1 MKYAATAILIAIL
14 CTGRALAGPLQIES
28 NQLDI
33 QHARQRA
40 IFTGDAHLIRDEFE
54 LWSDK
59 LVAYY
64 EAGSGR
70 LERAEAFGH
79 VRMKKL
85 DKRGSSDKAVLDN
98 LKQTITL
105 IGHAEMQQEG
115 DIVRGS
121 TIVHDMQTD
130 HTEVLQGET
139 GRVKMRIDSEA
150 EALRPQA
157 SHE

>member
-1 MKYAATAILIAIL
+1 MKYAATAILLAIL

-28 NQLDI
+28 NRLEI
-33 QHARQRA
+33 QHARQQA
-40 IFTGDAHLIRDEFE
+40 IFTGDAHLIRDDFE

-59 LVAYY
+59 LVAHY
-64 EAGSGR
+64 EAGSGG
-70 LERAEAFGH
+70 LEWAEAFGH

-98 LKQTITL
+98 LKHTITL
-105 IGHAEMQQEG
+105 IGHAEMQQEDG
-115 DIVRGS
+115 AVRGS
-121 TIVHDMQTD
+121 TIVHDLQAD

-150 EALRPQA
+150 GALQPTGQP
-157 SHE
+157 